1 MASFTKWPISSPMT
15 TAIYMKD
22 SHEQTAISM
31 MEARPLVFAY
41 APTMANWRN
50 PYPKRRR
57 RRTEKNGIGDLSKSL
72 RNDFTNVEHD
82 RELGLKCTY
91 VDANRKTKQSGLC
104 TAQLPQITARVTPV
118 SNIAN
123 YLKNQ
128 YAQKVWAPKESEWGR
143 YGLTPSCPVIR
154 HLHHYAHKRLNTI
167 T

>member
-15 TAIYMKD
+15 TAIYMND

-41 APTMANWRN
+41 ALAMANWRN

-82 RELGLKCTY
+82 RELGLK
-91 VDANRKTKQSGLC
+91 S
-104 TAQLPQITARVTPV
+104 QLPQITARVTLV

-128 YAQKVWAPKESEWGR
+128 YAQKKSHAMTVHPTRDKKRARSRDDELSRLTSPKD
-143 YGLTPSCPVIR
+143 
-154 HLHHYAHKRLNTI
+154 HKKEKKNAL
-167 T
+167 